1 MKVAILNYE
10 GLVPASVTGPFDV
23 LDKVSSVARSM
34 NVPARTTFEVDIVN
48 SSSLISSTH
57 FNVIG
62 NKTLKNHSQHDMVI
76 IQALYS
82 PEL

>member
-10 GLVPASVTGPFDV
+10 GVVPASVTGPFDV
-23 LDKVSSVARSM
+23 LDEVSIVARSM
-34 NVPARTTFEVDIVN
+34 NVPDRTTFEVVN
-48 SSSLISSTH
+48 TSRLISSTY

-62 NKTLKNHSQHDMVI
+62 DKTLKNHSQHDMVI
-76 IQALYS
+76 IPALYS